1 MRLLTGEAE
10 NWSEEVDRESK
21 RAIEV
26 FEPLGDHGGIARALQ
41 LRGYDQANACRY
53 AESAASFS
61 LAVDHARLAGDSKL
75 EARCAATY
83 ALTLMYGPT
92 PALDAIERCEEI
104 VTQLENDRQA
114 QATIFSCLAHLEGM
128 LGEFEKARAHYARSR
143 ALLEDLGL
151 LGPAASMALLTGRVE
166 TLAGD
171 LHTAE
176 AEFRRGYDSLGELG
190 ERLLPLDDRGLLAGV
205 LYEEGRIRGGRAIS
219 AHRRGARRR
228 GRHPDAGAPTRPAC
242 EARSPARGMENAEA
256 LVDDALSAALGHG
269 LHEPA
274 GGSAA
279 RPGEIMI
286 RASATT
292 PRGPRSRPPSPRRD
306 ANRRFPT
313 RAGPRAA
320 QFPLVDALASL
331 TASSP
336 TARRRRCCRR
346 RTRRRRP
353 SCSRPAVALTLG
365 SFGVGRVGARRATR
379 CSWCRPRSTSWSPIR
394 RIFRSETVEPGR
406 RSRPCRSPSGTA

>member
-1 MRLLTGEAE
+1 MPAAANLFRRATALLPADDPQRLELLPDLADALLFIGDFAGTEEVLDEAIERAAAIGEAGIEARAQLVRVGMRLLTGEAE
-10 NWSEEVDRESK
+10 NWSEEVDREST

-26 FEPLGDHGGIARALQ
+26 FEPLGDHGGLARALQ

-128 LGEFEKARAHYARSR
+128 LGQFEKAREHYARSR

-166 TLAGD
+166 SLAGD

-190 ERLLPLDDRGLLAGV
+190 ERYYRSTIAGLLAGV
-205 LYEEGRIRGGRAIS
+205 LYEEGRYEEAEQFRVIGAELAAADDIQTQALLRALH
-219 AHRRGARRR
+219 AKLEARRG
-228 GRHPDAGAPTRPAC
+228 
-242 EARSPARGMENAEA
+242 EMENAEA
-256 LVDDALSAALGHG
+256 LVDDALAL
-269 LHEPA
+269 L
-274 GGSAA
+274 
-279 RPGEIMI
+279 RP
-286 RASATT
+286 RT
-292 PRGPRSRPPSPRRD
+292 PRTSRWKRCSTGPRS
-306 ANRRFPT
+306 
-313 RAGPRAA
+313 
-320 QFPLVDALASL
+320 
-331 TASSP
+331 
-336 TARRRRCCRR
+336 
-346 RTRRRRP
+346 
-353 SCSRPAVALTLG
+353 
-365 SFGVGRVGARRATR
+365 
-379 CSWCRPRSTSWSPIR
+379 
-394 RIFRSETVEPGR
+394 
-406 RSRPCRSPSGTA
+406 